1 MRVLQY
7 SELDNRWRIDRT
19 TVSWR
24 SEMSIIRV
32 FLVERWYLYRLEEN
46 WRMRTIDEDGHP
58 DPSDDGD
65 RKD

>member
-1 MRVLQY
+1 
-7 SELDNRWRIDRT
+7 
-19 TVSWR
+19 
-24 SEMSIIRV
+24 MSIIRV

-46 WRMRTIDEDGHP
+46 WRMRTIDKDGHP

>member
-1 MRVLQY
+1 
-7 SELDNRWRIDRT
+7 
-19 TVSWR
+19 
-24 SEMSIIRV
+24 MSIIRV